1 MAASSRPDT
10 LRTHRD
16 AGAIRPQKRS
26 ARTRATSSAHTLLA
40 AQRAARTRPM
50 RTRLLPRSS
59 ADHARTLTSRTAG
72 TGPIARGSSARVQQQ
87 MRVRR
92 PAGRRSGVV
101 RARKVCIVSRLRR
114 SQKLRR
120 LFVERGRLGQDL
132 VDAVGGPVSHES
144 RGLFLSFC
152 TRRSSR
158 AAVQASY

>member
-92 PAGRRSGVV
+92 QAGRWRGVV
-101 RARKVCIVSRLRR
+101 RLPKVCISAG
-114 SQKLRR
+114 LRR
-120 LFVERGRLGQDL
+120 LPELRRHLVEGGRLGLDL
-132 VDAVGGPVSHES
+132 VVVVVGPVKHES
-144 RGLFLSFC
+144 RGLSLSFC

-158 AAVQASY
+158 ASFQASY